1 MKRAPAATP
10 PPMPPFAA
18 LESLVEV
25 AEAVDVPLE
34 VADAVDNVADGCED
48 VREVAVLV
56 EPVVMDVLSG
66 IAVPSQSKVPSI
78 DT

>member
-1 MKRAPAATP
+1 MSRAPAATP

-18 LESLVEV
+18 LESPIEV
-25 AEAVDVPLE
+25 AE
-34 VADAVDNVADGCED
+34 AVDNVADGCED
-48 VREVAVLV
+48 VREAVVFV

-66 IAVPSQSKVPSI
+66 TAVPSQSKVPSI